1 MKILLSK
8 GSIAK
13 IALLMLLS
21 LNAFAG
27 MTILVH
33 APRIKDPTVF
43 IYGSGSVELTWKS
56 GKSET
61 YSSNASANLGGLN
74 TVTFIP
80 TRGWH
85 IANVSIDGVSQ
96 EILDEDGFSLT
107 GVKIRNLIEV
117 TFAANAGE
125 DEVEQGSNVES
136 YPTPEVF
143 LIFNNVLTSGSAYAY
158 TYSGVE
164 IYIPPDAQTETWDV
178 TTDAIFDPGVTVILV
193 VSLGSPPWDFDPLDL
208 TLLTAE
214 DEVAR
219 ADVNL
224 DGVVDG
230 DDVSDVANANP
241 SQEGDLDYDP
251 RLNQNDDNAIDD
263 TDVNIV
269 NNYNGLSVWKD
280 ITQQVVIEGNFAYVY
295 GVTDDLSI
303 FLGRPR

>member
-1 MKILLSK
+1 MKILISK

-27 MTILVH
+27 MTILVR

-85 IANVSIDGVSQ
+85 IDAVSIDGVSQ
-96 EILDEDGFSLT
+96 EILDEDWFSLT
-107 GVKIRNLIEV
+107 DVKIRNLINA

-125 DEVEQGSNVES
+125 DDVETGSNVES

-143 LIFNNVLTSGSAYAY
+143 LIFNNVLASGWAYAF

-164 IYIPPDAQTETWDV
+164 IYIPPNLQGEPWDV
-178 TTDAIFDPGVTVILV
+178 TTTAIFDPGVTVILV
-193 VSLGSPPWDFDPLDL
+193 VSLASLPAGFDPLDL
-208 TLLTAE
+208 RLLSAE
-214 DEVAR
+214 VEVAR
-219 ADVNL
+219 ADVTI

-230 DDVSDVANANP
+230 DDVSNVANANP
-241 SQEGDLDYDP
+241 SQKNDPDSKYDP
-251 RLNQNDDNAIDD
+251 RLDQNGDDAIDN

-269 NNYNGLSVWKD
+269 NNYIGLSVWED
-280 ITQQVVIEGNFAYVY
+280 ITQQVVVKGDFAYVY
-295 GVTDDLSI
+295 GVTDTLSI
-303 FLGRPR
+303 FGCH